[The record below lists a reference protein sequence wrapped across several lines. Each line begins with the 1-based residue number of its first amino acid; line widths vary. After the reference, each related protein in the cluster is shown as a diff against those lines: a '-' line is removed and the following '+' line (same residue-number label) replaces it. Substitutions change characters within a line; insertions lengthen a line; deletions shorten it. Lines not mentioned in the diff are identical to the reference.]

1 MSGRCSGDLGK
12 DPPQL
17 TVGELAFDTQKKVMG
32 VVMDI
37 TWGPVYLRPLRGGVE
52 WTARREDVR
61 PATILDQIR
70 PALNELNLRSS
81 RGGV

>member
-1 MSGRCSGDLGK
+1 MND
-12 DPPQL
+12 
-17 TVGELAFDTQKKVMG
+17 LAFDIRRGVVG

-37 TWGPVYLRPLRGGVE
+37 TWGPVYLRPPGGGVE
-52 WTARREDVR
+52 WCARREDVR
-61 PATILDQIR
+61 PATVTDRLR